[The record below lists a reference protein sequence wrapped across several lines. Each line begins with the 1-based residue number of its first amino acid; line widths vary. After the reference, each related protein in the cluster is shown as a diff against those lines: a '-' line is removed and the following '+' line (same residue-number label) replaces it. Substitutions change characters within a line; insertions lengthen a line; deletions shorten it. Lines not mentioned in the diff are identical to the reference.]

1 VTETLSAKDGTIGSV
16 ALTGRDHLDDHR
28 SRAVADLRRIG
39 INPNFWYPVAESRSV
54 RKKKTSAAT
63 FAGER
68 IALYRGESGTVYA
81 LEDRCAHRQV
91 PLSMGVVEGDALRC
105 CYHAWAY
112 RGNGHISQIPYLPKG
127 AGRPPSGV
135 RAYPTRDAYGLVFV
149 FPGDPQK
156 AATTAL
162 PVLPEFDS
170 ARHKTMTF
178 SRTVHCHYSFMHE
191 NLLDMNHQFLHR
203 GILGRIQPEL
213 LGCDTGPRSVEARY
227 LFTHAGGK
235 KDRGAGLLAAEG
247 IGGGKSPDVIT
258 IRTAYPYQ
266 TLQLIP
272 DKARFAA
279 FSLWVAYVPED
290 AEQRTNHVYGLL
302 MIKKP
307 PIPGALHL
315 AWPFIR
321 RFTERVFAED
331 RMAVE
336 AEQRAW
342 EEQGEDW
349 NHEVFPLINDVRDVL
364 RTNGVPIRPEPACA
378 APQPSPATHCWPGR
392 HNAPEPNQPDT
403 AGDQPAAE
411 FPGHR
416 SSVGSAFIQPSAHA
430 RWPTR
435 RIGGMVARAM
445 SSVRAHRRIGQH
457 RGRPPGKVAEGKTH
471 KEALRSLKRRISDA
485 IYACLRADASARQ
498 APGSADKSPG
508 GQPGN
513 DTKSSAA
520 AGP

>member
-1 VTETLSAKDGTIGSV
+1 MAAGP
-16 ALTGRDHLDDHR
+16 ARGRDHLHDGR
-28 SRAVADLRRIG
+28 SQAIADLRRIG
-39 INPNFWYPVAESRSV
+39 INPNFWYPVAVSESV
-54 RKKKTSAAT
+54 RKKKTFAAT

-112 RGNGHISQIPYLPKG
+112 RGNGRISQIPYLPKG
-127 AGRPPSGV
+127 AGRPPRGV
-135 RAYPTRDAYGLVFV
+135 RAYPVREAYGLVFV

-162 PVLPEFDS
+162 PELPEFDS

-203 GILGRIQPEL
+203 GIVGRLQPKL
-213 LGCDTGPRSVEARY
+213 LGYETGPQSVEARY
-227 LFTHAGGK
+227 LFTHVGGK
-235 KDRGAGLLAAEG
+235 KNRGAGLLARHG

-266 TLQLIP
+266 TLHFVPENAELP
-272 DKARFAA
+272 AFA
-279 FSLWVAYVPED
+279 LWVAYVPED

-302 MIKKP
+302 MIQKP
-307 PIPGALHL
+307 PIPGALRL
-315 AWPFIR
+315 AWPLIR

-342 EEQGEDW
+342 DEQGEDW
-349 NHEVFPLINDVRDVL
+349 NHEVFPLIVAVRDVL
-364 RTNGVPIRPEPACA
+364 RTSGVPIRFESALCGA
-378 APQPSPATHCWPGR
+378 AAFCRNSSLISTTPHL
-392 HNAPEPNQPDT
+392 EPNQP
-403 AGDQPAAE
+403 
-411 FPGHR
+411 
-416 SSVGSAFIQPSAHA
+416 
-430 RWPTR
+430 
-435 RIGGMVARAM
+435 ARA
-445 SSVRAHRRIGQH
+445 G
-457 RGRPPGKVAEGKTH
+457 E
-471 KEALRSLKRRISDA
+471 
-485 IYACLRADASARQ
+485 
-498 APGSADKSPG
+498 
-508 GQPGN
+508 
-513 DTKSSAA
+513 
-520 AGP
+520 